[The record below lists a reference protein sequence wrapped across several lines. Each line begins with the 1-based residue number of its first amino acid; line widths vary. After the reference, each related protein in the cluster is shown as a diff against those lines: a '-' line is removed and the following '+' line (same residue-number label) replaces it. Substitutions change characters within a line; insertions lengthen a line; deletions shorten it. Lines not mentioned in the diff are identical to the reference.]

1 MRNFL
6 LMATAVLGWS
16 MSLPALADCTLPATP
31 NDGYFDQAWAG
42 NGCIVFDSDNRDSTR
57 SGEVDRLDIAA
68 NGDIFIGGYTSTAA
82 GFSWWIGELTPG
94 GAFDAN
100 FGDSDASGRITGC
113 QMYLPGAC
121 PGELQEF
128 EFLPQPDNKILI
140 LSPGYLARTNAG
152 GHAFDAA
159 GVAGGSGHVT
169 PSFQVATPAGTLS
182 ADFGG
187 LALAASG
194 RIWMTGYGT
203 IPSSI
208 TLLGGLARLN
218 SDLSLDTSF
227 HAATVDAETY
237 AGGQFVNTGDD
248 TKERQVLLQS
258 TGKPVLIG
266 TKYNDD
272 LRVSRLNVDGSL
284 DTSFGN
290 QGTTVLTTP
299 PAPCSSTYYPLIPHR
314 PAAKDRAD
322 RIVLT
327 GECYSSAVSN
337 YITVVVRL
345 TADGDLDTMF
355 GNAGY
360 YVNSTFAACPSNLV
374 VPRAIAIDSAGRILV
389 GGGCDS
395 QFAVQR
401 LRGDHGTLDTSFG
414 IDGLAHGHFDPTSV
428 SDQVE
433 AMVFDGSGH
442 LFIGGYADPSA
453 AGLRAGVARLTYDLI
468 YTNDLESAPRGCLP
482 PNCN

>member
-42 NGCIVFDSDNRDSTR
+42 NGCIVFNTNNRDSTR
-57 SGEVDRLDIAA
+57 SGEVDEIDIAA
-68 NGDIFIGGYTSTAA
+68 NGDIFVGGSTSASA
-82 GFSWWIGELTPG
+82 GSSWWLGELTPD
-94 GAFDAN
+94 GAFDAG
-100 FGDSDASGRITGC
+100 FGDIDASGRITAC

-121 PGELQEF
+121 PGEAAEF
-128 EFLPQPDNKILI
+128 DFQPQPDNRILI
-140 LSPGYLARTNAG
+140 LTDQTLARTNVG
-152 GHAFDAA
+152 GHAFDTT
-159 GVAGGSGHVT
+159 GVVGGLGHVA
-169 PSFQVATPAGTLS
+169 SSYQIATPYATVSVQDGAL
-182 ADFGG
+182 G
-187 LALAASG
+187 LASG
-194 RIWMTGYGT
+194 GKVLMAGYGT

-208 TLLGGLARLN
+208 NFVGGLARLN
-218 SDLSLDTSF
+218 ADLSLDTSF
-227 HAATVDAETY
+227 HAVTVDGETY
-237 AGGQFVNTGDD
+237 AGGQFVDTGDD
-248 TKERQVLLQS
+248 TKERQILQQS
-258 TGKPVLIG
+258 TGKLLLIG
-266 TKYNDD
+266 TKSGQDF
-272 LRVSRLNVDGSL
+272 RVSRLNVDGSL

-290 QGTTVLTTP
+290 AGTTVLTTP
-299 PAPCSSTYYPLIPHR
+299 PAPCGTYYPIIPNR
-314 PAAKDRAD
+314 PAIKDRAD

-345 TADGDLDTMF
+345 TADGAVDTTF

-360 YVNSTFAACPSNLV
+360 YLNSTFAACPSNLV
-374 VPRAIAIDSAGRILV
+374 VPRALAIDSAGRILV

-395 QFAVQR
+395 EFAVQR
-401 LRGDHGTLDTSFG
+401 LRGDTGALDTSFG
-414 IDGLAHGHFDPTSV
+414 IDGLAHGHLDPTSV